1 MVGEPGTKFT
11 LGGGGGGGW
20 LYNTGFTLAVDFII
34 SLKKKKNPALV
45 QTKTP
50 LAQL

>member
-11 LGGGGGGGW
+11 LGGGGGGGSREPGW

-34 SLKKKKNPALV
+34 S
-45 QTKTP
+45 
-50 LAQL
+50 